1 MLISVTNP
9 VQATWIFSI
18 ILFIALLVSIKP
30 RKIAEW
36 FPASLTTE
44 LKGMAILMI
53 VLSHIGYFL
62 VTDTRFLWPLSIM
75 AGVGVNLFLFLSGF
89 GLTASQMK
97 KDLSVRAFLVSFNS
111 FFQFKFYFFWTG
123 LFLGLYC

>member
-1 MLISVTNP
+1 MLISITNP
-9 VQATWIFSI
+9 IQQTWIFSI
-18 ILFIALLVSIKP
+18 IFFAALLIFIKP
-30 RKIAEW
+30 RKITEW

-62 VTDTRFLWPLSIM
+62 ATDTRFLWPLSIM

-89 GLTASQMK
+89 GLTASQIKNNLKPWQFYK
-97 KDLSVRAFLVSFNS
+97 KRL
-111 FFQFKFYFFWTG
+111 
-123 LFLGLYC
+123 